1 MKEKILQQLK
11 LACGENTSISER
23 TLDTLAS
30 SLSAGITEETEIPA
44 LIEKYKPILK
54 EFDGNISAVAAK
66 AVKEVKTTVP
76 PTTPP
81 VTTPP
86 ATDEPAWFKSY
97 TEAQERRALEMQ
109 QKLEGI
115 TKAKQSE
122 TIVAQAKNAF
132 YNKYQV
138 NDAEKALCEKSL
150 DIHLRM
156 NPTPESTDKLIEGWK
171 TEYEGLRQAQGLGGL
186 VPAGSGGAGSDGTAG
201 KQALNTLKEKLQREG
216 KIPTPAQN

>member
-44 LIEKYKPILK
+44 MIEKYKPILK

-66 AVKEVKTTVP
+66 AVKELKTTP

-81 VTTPP
+81 VTTPT
-86 ATDEPAWFKSY
+86 ATDEPAWFKAY

-115 TKAKQSE
+115 TKGKQTE
-122 TIVAQAKNAF
+122 TMVAQAKNAF

-156 NPTPESTDKLIEGWK
+156 NPTPESADKLIEGWK
-171 TEYEGLRQAQGLGGL
+171 TQYEDLRQAQGLGSL
-186 VPAGSGGAGSDGTAG
+186 VPAGSGGSGGNGSAG
-201 KQALNTLKEKLQREG
+201 KEALDTLKAKLQREG
-216 KIPTPAQN
+216 KIPTPMQA